1 MSWLITGG
9 AGYIGSHIVKLL
21 SEEKQEITVVDNF
34 SSGKKDRLPP
44 SVNLIKLD
52 ICDSIGLENIFKVR
66 KFSHVIHLAA
76 LKSVSESFLNPE
88 AYKKVNYE
96 ATITLIDLAVKNQV
110 KNFVFSSTAAVYGN
124 LESGIAFEN
133 SPTIPISPYGAT
145 KLGAENYLSAQI
157 GKGNISGVSLR
168 YFNVA
173 GATEPKLVD
182 LKSENLIPRIIEL
195 IRAGIKPQVFGSDYS
210 TPDGTC
216 VRDYVHVQDIARAH
230 LMCTKFGKEQKLPV
244 AMNIGTG
251 KGSSVLDVINS
262 ISRNLGKN
270 LEFELLPRRTGDPA
284 LLIANT
290 ELIASNLD
298 FTTEFNLDAITKSA
312 IANS

>member
-1 MSWLITGG
+1 MGWLITGG

-21 SEEKQEITVVDNF
+21 SEEKQEITVIDNL
-34 SSGKKDRLPP
+34 SSGKEDRLPL
-44 SVNLIKLD
+44 SVDLVELD
-52 ICDSIGLENIFKVR
+52 ICDSIGLENLFEAKN
-66 KFSHVIHLAA
+66 FSHVIHLAA
-76 LKSVSESFLNPE
+76 RKSVAESFLKPE
-88 AYKKVNYE
+88 VYEKENYE
-96 ATITLIDLAVKNQV
+96 ATTTLIDIAVKNQV
-110 KNFVFSSTAAVYGN
+110 KNFIFSSTAAVYGN

-133 SPTIPISPYGAT
+133 SPTEPISPYGST
-145 KLGAENYLSAQI
+145 KLKAENYLSAQI

-173 GATEPKLVD
+173 GAVEPKLAD

-195 IRAGIKPQVFGSDYS
+195 NRAGVKPQVFGDDYS

-230 LMCTKFGKEQKLPV
+230 FMCAKVGKEQQLPV
-244 AMNIGTG
+244 VMNIGTG
-251 KGSSVLDVINS
+251 EGSSVLDVINS
-262 ISRNLGKN
+262 ISRNLGKI

-290 ELIASNLD
+290 ELIANKLD